1 MLVGVFLYKE
11 SRITVVY
18 IIRSEEKLDKR
29 YFDLT
34 PLLTVYFQPQK
45 PEQGLVS

>member
-1 MLVGVFLYKE
+1 ME
-11 SRITVVY
+11 SRITVIHVTE
-18 IIRSEEKLDKR
+18 SEEMSDKH

-34 PLLTVYFQPQK
+34 PLSSMYLIPLLVMYFQPQK